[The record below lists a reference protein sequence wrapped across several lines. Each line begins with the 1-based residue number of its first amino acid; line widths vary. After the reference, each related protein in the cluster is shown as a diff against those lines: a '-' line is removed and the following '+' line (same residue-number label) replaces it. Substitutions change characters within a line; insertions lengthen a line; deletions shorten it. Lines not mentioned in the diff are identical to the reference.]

1 MKKSE
6 YIVELEKTFKKNIKL
21 LKNVDNEHTKYLI
34 DLKKYNRASEGAF
47 SWQQRILSE
56 MNIYITYLGYLDGL
70 IIEGNGRIEWYKK
83 FKHKEE
89 ELKYKNCVSRYLSE
103 RKELIKK
110 IKEDTDIYH
119 FDYMNNILETI
130 PSCDTFAFLYN
141 DIRQNQNQLKL
152 QLIFINAYNNG
163 LKMEGRVALENF
175 TKLFEESIV
184 EIGVHRG
191 KNKLK
196 IAKTKTLSK
205 KINV

>member
-1 MKKSE
+1 MKKNE

-21 LKNVDNEHTKYLI
+21 LKKVDNEHTKYLI

-47 SWQQRILSE
+47 LWQQRILSE

-70 IIEGNGRIEWYKK
+70 IIESNRRIEWYKK
-83 FKHKEE
+83 FKRKEK

-130 PSCDTFAFLYN
+130 PSCDTFIFLYN

-163 LKMEGRVALENF
+163 LKMEGRVDLENF

-205 KINV
+205 

>member
-1 MKKSE
+1 
-6 YIVELEKTFKKNIKL
+6 
-21 LKNVDNEHTKYLI
+21 
-34 DLKKYNRASEGAF
+34 
-47 SWQQRILSE
+47 
-56 MNIYITYLGYLDGL
+56 
-70 IIEGNGRIEWYKK
+70 
-83 FKHKEE
+83 
-89 ELKYKNCVSRYLSE
+89 
-103 RKELIKK
+103 
-110 IKEDTDIYH
+110 
-119 FDYMNNILETI
+119 MNNILETI